1 SQGQRERAG
10 PGKAMHD
17 VVPSGAT
24 VEGRPTR
31 ARTQA
36 GTFHNCDKAF
46 ARSGEPF
53 MARFPRH
60 RRCSK
65 RPWCP
70 SETSMKFWSLLSLLV
85 LITNVPSAALAVTRF
100 KVITV
105 STLADL
111 PTSAWPYY
119 VVGKSVQPIDTVLA
133 RANQQHKLAFIVL
146 RADWCRKCQT
156 LAACL

>member
-1 SQGQRERAG
+1 
-10 PGKAMHD
+10 M
-17 VVPSGAT
+17 
-24 VEGRPTR
+24 
-31 ARTQA
+31 
-36 GTFHNCDKAF
+36 
-46 ARSGEPF
+46 
-53 MARFPRH
+53 
-60 RRCSK
+60 
-65 RPWCP
+65 
-70 SETSMKFWSLLSLLV
+70 SMKFWSLLSLLV

-156 LAACL
+156 LAAFLALPEVRRFVDAHYIVARVDVGHLDRNLQIPERWGI